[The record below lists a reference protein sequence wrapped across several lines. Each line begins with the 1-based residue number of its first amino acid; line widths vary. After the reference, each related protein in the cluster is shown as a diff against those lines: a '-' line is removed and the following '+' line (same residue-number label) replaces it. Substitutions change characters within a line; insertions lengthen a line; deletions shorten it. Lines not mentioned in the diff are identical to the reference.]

1 MAGTTYANLTT
12 DIRNYT
18 EVGDSVFTQAV
29 INRFIEDAEFRIYQE
44 LPMDSSRYVS
54 EGTLAANDNTI
65 NNPGKG
71 SKGATGAL
79 FIRGVEVF
87 NSTANTEG
95 NGTWLEKK
103 DQTYLSEFVDRKYGP
118 SGKIQS
124 PTDTT
129 NSVTGFPKY
138 YAMFGGAT
146 GDSDTTSGGMYIAPT
161 PDANYKYRIYYN
173 MVPLGLSSS
182 TTSTYLSKYFPNGLL
197 YACLVEAYGYLKGPM
212 DMLTLYEQKYKNA
225 IQQFAGMQLG
235 RRRRDDYT
243 DGTVRIK
250 VNSPSP

>member
-1 MAGTTYANLTT
+1 MAGYTLSALEA
-12 DIRNYT
+12 DIRSYT
-18 EVGDSVFTQAV
+18 EVDSTVFSGA
-29 INRFIEDAEFRIYQE
+29 ILGRFIENAEFRINQE
-44 LPMDSSRYVS
+44 LPMDSARFVQ
-54 EGTLAANDNTI
+54 EGTLAANDNTL
-65 NNPGKG
+65 NAPAGC
-71 SKGATGAL
+71 L
-79 FIRGVEVF
+79 FVRGIEVF
-87 NSTANTEG
+87 ESTANTEG
-95 NGTWLEKK
+95 NGKWLEKK
-103 DQTYLSEFVDRKYGP
+103 DQTYLSELVDRKFGP
-118 SGKIQS
+118 EGTIQS

-146 GDSDTTSGGMYIAPT
+146 STSDTTSGGMYFAPT
-161 PDANYKYRIYYN
+161 PDANYKFRVYYN
-173 MVPLGLSSS
+173 KIPTGLG
-182 TTSTYLSKYFPNGLL
+182 TNTSGTYVSKYFPQGLL
-197 YACLVEAYGYLKGPM
+197 YASLVEAYGYLKGPM

>member
-29 INRFIEDAEFRIYQE
+29 INRLIEDAEFRIYQE
-44 LPMDSSRYVS
+44 LPMDSARYVS

-65 NNPGKG
+65 NSPGKG